1 MPDHPEY
8 HQHLRPFVDETLTS
22 KTLYFSECDIQSRMQ
37 IGRPDLLSLSYTR
50 LMMGFLLLVPRP
62 RSIAMVGLGGGSLA
76 KFCYR
81 YLPRS
86 RIEVIEINPHVIA
99 LRDKFEVPKDD
110 HRFHVHEAD
119 AADFVRT
126 AQCRYDVIL
135 VDGFDSDG
143 LPACLASRTFYD
155 NCFDLLEPQGVL
167 VANFHSHDQN
177 SPTCMDRMKR
187 SFEGRMLT
195 AINDHERSNTIAFAC
210 RDRLVG
216 TPWHGPLQCPPHLA
230 PEAWAQLAPSLSRVK
245 EAARRQYR
253 ETPLHL
259 V

>member
-22 KTLYFSECDIQSRMQ
+22 KTLYFSDCDIQSRMQ
-37 IGRPDLLSLSYTR
+37 IGRPDLLLLEYTR

-62 RSIAMVGLGGGSLA
+62 GSIAMVGLGGGSLA

-81 YLPRS
+81 YLPKS

-155 NCFDLLEPQGVL
+155 NCFDLLEPHGVL
-167 VANFHSHDQN
+167 VANFHSHHQD
-177 SPTCMDRMKR
+177 SAVCMDRLKR
-187 SFEGRMLT
+187 SFEERMLT
-195 AINDHERSNTIAFAC
+195 VIHDHERSNTIAFAC
-210 RDRLVG
+210 RGALTG
-216 TPWHGPLQCPPHLA
+216 TLLHSPLHCPPHLP
-230 PEAWAQLAPSLSRVK
+230 PEAWAQLVPDLARVK
-245 EAARRQYR
+245 DASGWQPR
-253 ETPLHL
+253 ETL
-259 V
+259 

>member
-8 HQHLRPFVDETLTS
+8 HQHPWPFVDETLTS
-22 KTLYFSECDIQSRMQ
+22 KTLYFSDCDIQSRMQ
-37 IGRPDLLSLSYTR
+37 IGRPDLLLLEYTR
-50 LMMGFLLLVPRP
+50 LMMGFVLLVPRP
-62 RSIAMVGLGGGSLA
+62 GSIAMVGLGGGSLA

-81 YLPRS
+81 YLPKS

-155 NCFDLLEPQGVL
+155 NCFDLLEPHGVL
-167 VANFHSHDQN
+167 VANFHFHDQN
-177 SPTCMDRMKR
+177 SPTYMDRMKR

-195 AINDHERSNTIAFAC
+195 AINDHERSNTVAFAC
-210 RDRLVG
+210 RDRLAG
-216 TPWHGPLQCPPHLA
+216 TLLHGPLHCPPYLA

-245 EAARRQYR
+245 EAARRQR
-253 ETPLHL
+253 PEPPLQP